1 VIPHTVTPQ
10 ISASARAVGE
20 VRPRSVGQ
28 LGPSSSAKEA
38 LRYLIIALIAAMS
51 IGGKDVPLG
60 SAVCIRRDD
69 GTDRTLLR
77 ARPTNS
83 RSDDAFVAPKV
94 AITSDDRLQLLQR
107 TAAEGCAFS
116 LVRTSSG
123 VEGYV
128 QSKYIALAPAPAA
141 VGFDASSILASGG
154 HTQFNSCSPFF
165 ALAASADVRIA
176 NVGALGF
183 LDSWRSNNNVW
194 LWGDGVDIGQHPDN
208 ITWSVVAVLECPGSV
223 QIKHLPTGRLL
234 YDSPDGWVRAAGE
247 AHEPRR
253 SHWILKNRLEGHV
266 PLSPGVFYVINSGS
280 GKFLDGARFLIS
292 RGFGL

>member
-1 VIPHTVTPQ
+1 MIPHTVTPQ

-154 HTQFNSCSPFF
+154 HTQFRPCGFQRDCSKAACPFHHF
-165 ALAASADVRIA
+165 SPASAYSRP
-176 NVGALGF
+176 
-183 LDSWRSNNNVW
+183 S
-194 LWGDGVDIGQHPDN
+194 
-208 ITWSVVAVLECPGSV
+208 AVSDDEFKQVMCRFSPCTKAG
-223 QIKHLPTGRLL
+223 GR
-234 YDSPDGWVRAAGE
+234 GM
-247 AHEPRR
+247 
-253 SHWILKNRLEGHV
+253 V
-266 PLSPGVFYVINSGS
+266 PLSLSSVEPF
-280 GKFLDGARFLIS
+280 A
-292 RGFGL
+292 

>member
-1 VIPHTVTPQ
+1 
-10 ISASARAVGE
+10 
-20 VRPRSVGQ
+20 

-128 QSKYIALAPAPAA
+128 QSKYIALVPAPAA

-154 HTQFNSCSPFF
+154 HTQFRPCGFQRDCSKAACPFHHF
-165 ALAASADVRIA
+165 SPASAYSRP
-176 NVGALGF
+176 
-183 LDSWRSNNNVW
+183 S
-194 LWGDGVDIGQHPDN
+194 
-208 ITWSVVAVLECPGSV
+208 AVSDDEFKQVMCRFSPCTKAG
-223 QIKHLPTGRLL
+223 GR
-234 YDSPDGWVRAAGE
+234 GM
-247 AHEPRR
+247 
-253 SHWILKNRLEGHV
+253 V
-266 PLSPGVFYVINSGS
+266 PLSLSSVVPF
-280 GKFLDGARFLIS
+280 A
-292 RGFGL
+292 